1 VWARAELNGNK
12 AGSLLLIHPP
22 EFHAFNTDL
31 SVMHNA
37 LRGDIGGMRFSVIQT
52 KDLPKPMKLGWD
64 YPLLGGSSV
73 WVTNLFT

>member
-1 VWARAELNGNK
+1 
-12 AGSLLLIHPP
+12 
-22 EFHAFNTDL
+22 
-31 SVMHNA
+31 MHNA